1 MQFTTI
7 DSELCIKIQRNIYEL
22 LLISIIALRKI
33 SAISIDEKC
42 FFWSVAEVKT
52 IKHLKLNDANRGT

>member
-1 MQFTTI
+1 MHFKTI

-33 SAISIDEKC
+33 STISIDGKC
-42 FFWSVAEVKT
+42 FFGTRLRFKT
-52 IKHLKLNDANRGT
+52 IKHLKLNEANRGP